1 MFEWEELGWF
11 ERILLTVLVA
21 LLLVLFGFLGAIL
34 VVIIAHVKFWIV
46 VIALG
51 LVVIYRLLLP
61 ITKWFNR
68 KMLP

>member
-21 LLLVLFGFLGAIL
+21 ALICLAGSLGFLLIL
-34 VVIIAHVKFWIV
+34 IIAAVKFWIV
-46 VIALG
+46 IVALG
-51 LVVIYRLLLP
+51 CVAVYRLLLP